1 VEDVI
6 VPKMGMSSDEVDVL
20 EWHVGVGDA
29 VSVGTPLVDVE
40 SEKAVLTIESE
51 LAGVVA
57 EIIADRGATV
67 EVGKVICRIR
77 RAS

>member
-1 VEDVI
+1 MEDVI

-57 EIIADRGATV
+57 EIVADQGATV
-67 EVGKVICRIR
+67 EVGKVICRIQ